1 MNTENLTNEVE
12 QQEVT
17 MYVTYGLDTQQ
28 AFNYSVVRGSSP
40 EDCREKV
47 FKTTGGRF
55 AFMYT
60 GEQFEG
66 QPEDYGLTEI
76 PLTPQS
82 KFVSF

>member
-12 QQEVT
+12 QQKVT
-17 MYVTYGLDTQQ
+17 MYVTYGSDTQQ

-40 EDCREKV
+40 EDCRKKV
-47 FKTTGGRF
+47 FEVTGGRF
-55 AFMYT
+55 AFMYS
-60 GEQFEG
+60 EKQFEG
-66 QPEDYGLTEI
+66 QLGDYGLTEI